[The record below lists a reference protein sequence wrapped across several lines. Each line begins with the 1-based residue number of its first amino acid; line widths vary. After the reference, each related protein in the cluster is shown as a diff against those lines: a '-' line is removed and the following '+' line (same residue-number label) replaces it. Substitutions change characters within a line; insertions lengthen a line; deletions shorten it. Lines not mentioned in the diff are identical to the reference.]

1 MHLFAPHA
9 KYEMIKA
16 ILMDFNGVIID
27 DEPIQHAAYR
37 EILREDG
44 FDISDEDY
52 YSRLGMDDRTFITS
66 ILEAAGKPA
75 NIDKVL
81 EVTRGKTEKW
91 RAIVEETMP
100 IFPGLEDFVRKMSN
114 ELSLGIVSMARREE
128 IDFVL
133 EKTGLAPCFSVVISA
148 DDVTACKPDPQC
160 YREGFRQ
167 LDLYR
172 TSNWKLPMTRSEC
185 IVIEDSPPGVQAAR
199 AAGLPVLGVSNTVSA
214 DALRKA
220 GAGSVT
226 NRLSEWM
233 PESVRRVF
241 A

>member
-1 MHLFAPHA
+1 
-9 KYEMIKA
+9 MIKA

-37 EILREDG
+37 EMLKDDG
-44 FDISDEDY
+44 IDITDEDY
-52 YSRLGMDDRTFITS
+52 YSRLGMDDRTFVAS
-66 ILEAAGKPA
+66 ILEAAGKDA
-75 NIDKVL
+75 
-81 EVTRGKTEKW
+81 EVDRVGELTRGKTEKW

-100 IFPGLEDFVRKMSN
+100 LFPGVEEFVKKMSN
-114 ELSLGIVSMARREE
+114 ELTLGIVSMARREE

-133 EKTGLAPCFSVVISA
+133 EKAGIAPCFSVVISA

-160 YREGFRQ
+160 YREGFRRI
-167 LDLYR
+167 DLLR
-172 TSNWKLPMTRSEC
+172 TSQGHLAMIHSEC
-185 IVIEDSPPGVQAAR
+185 LVIEDSPPGIRAAR
-199 AAGLPVLGVSNTVSA
+199 AADLPVLGVANTVDS
-214 DALRKA
+214 DELREA

-226 NRLSEWM
+226 TYLNDWM

>member
-1 MHLFAPHA
+1 
-9 KYEMIKA
+9 MIKA

-37 EILREDG
+37 EMLKEDG
-44 FDISDEDY
+44 IDITDEDY
-52 YSRLGMDDRTFITS
+52 YSRLGMDDKTFVAS
-66 ILEAAGKPA
+66 ILEAAGNDA
-75 NIDKVL
+75 SVDRVSEI
-81 EVTRGKTEKW
+81 TRGKTEKW

-100 IFPGLEDFVRKMSN
+100 LFPGVEEFVKKMSN
-114 ELSLGIVSMARREE
+114 ELTLGIVSMARREE

-133 EKTGLAPCFSVVISA
+133 EKAGIAPCFSVVISA

-167 LDLYR
+167 IDLYR
-172 TSNWKLPMTRSEC
+172 TAHGHLPMTHAEC
-185 IVIEDSPPGVQAAR
+185 LAIEDSPPGVQAAR
-199 AAGLPVLGVSNTVSA
+199 AADLPVLGVSNTVSA
-214 DALRKA
+214 DELRAA
-220 GAGSVT
+220 GAASVAIDL
-226 NRLSEWM
+226 NDWM